1 MPADLVSISG
11 VFELE
16 EPMQQHVLAAERN
29 TFILQC
35 SSHLPDE
42 NSTSA
47 YHYIKSHSL

>member
-16 EPMQQHVLAAERN
+16 EPMQQHVLSAERN

-35 SSHLPDE
+35 SSRLPDE

-47 YHYIKSHSL
+47 DHYIKSHSL